1 MLHDLQFYGTGTIG
15 EKGQIVVPAKAREV
29 HKIKPGDNF
38 IFFGKGP
45 MICFIK
51 SENLNN
57 FLSKMT
63 EKLTK
68 SITGLNEV
76 KEKISKIK

>member
-15 EKGQIVVPAKAREV
+15 EKGQIVVPVKAREI

-45 MICFIK
+45 MLCLIK
-51 SENLNN
+51 AENLNEV
-57 FLSKMT
+57 LSKMT

-68 SITGLNEV
+68 SITGLNKV
-76 KEKISKIK
+76 KEKINKIK